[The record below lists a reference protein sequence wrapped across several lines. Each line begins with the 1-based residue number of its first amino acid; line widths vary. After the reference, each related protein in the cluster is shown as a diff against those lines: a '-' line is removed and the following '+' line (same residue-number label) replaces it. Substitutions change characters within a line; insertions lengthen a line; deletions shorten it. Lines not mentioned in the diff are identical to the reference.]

1 MSKQKL
7 KTISGKL
14 KKASQAHASQAKQID
29 GVISAMP
36 MKKSSALKKISAA
49 CKAAAKRKFKS
60 LSASGLASWMI
71 KSRKGNLS
79 RIISSLNQQVVF
91 RRGKDPKYAAK
102 MRRTMEIVRKRL
114 GKKKK

>member
-49 CKAAAKRKFKS
+49 CKAAAKRKFKVYPC
-60 LSASGLASWMI
+60 AYANMW
-71 KSRKGNLS
+71 
-79 RIISSLNQQVVF
+79 
-91 RRGKDPKYAAK
+91 AAK
-102 MRRTMEIVRKRL
+102 TQRQ
-114 GKKKK
+114 GKC